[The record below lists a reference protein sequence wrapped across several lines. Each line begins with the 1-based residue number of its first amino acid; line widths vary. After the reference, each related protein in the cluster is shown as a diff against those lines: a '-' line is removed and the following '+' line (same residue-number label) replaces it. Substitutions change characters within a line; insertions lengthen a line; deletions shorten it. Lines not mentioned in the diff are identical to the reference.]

1 MEQRGIKNQES
12 IEVLPGIYDN
22 TEQILSQIRNGELK
36 NIWGIDYYYQPI
48 TQKVYINLVENCRL
62 DLNNSDV
69 GYCLGYHPDEV
80 LSAAKHDTS
89 QNTAKWDLYHTCY
102 VYTDIVQNQLVGDVK
117 APLLRVVLVKE
128 GKLTYVHYDRQHF
141 FPINRSNIA
150 VVELNIRDEK
160 GDFFHFNQEP
170 PS

>member
-1 MEQRGIKNQES
+1 M
-12 IEVLPGIYDN
+12 
-22 TEQILSQIRNGELK
+22 
-36 NIWGIDYYYQPI
+36 
-48 TQKVYINLVENCRL
+48 VENCRL

-69 GYCLGYHPDEV
+69 GYYLGYHADEV
-80 LSAAKHDTS
+80 LSAAKCHTS
-89 QNTAKWDLYHTCY
+89 QNIAKWDLYHTCY
-102 VYTDIVQNQLVGDVK
+102 IYTDIVHNQLVGDVK
-117 APLLRVVLVKE
+117 APLLRAVPVKE

-150 VVELNIRDEK
+150 VVELNIGDER

>member
-1 MEQRGIKNQES
+1 M
-12 IEVLPGIYDN
+12 
-22 TEQILSQIRNGELK
+22 
-36 NIWGIDYYYQPI
+36 
-48 TQKVYINLVENCRL
+48 VENSRL
-62 DLNNSDV
+62 NFNNCDI
-69 GYCLGYHPDEV
+69 GYCLGHQPDEV
-80 LSAAKHDTS
+80 LSAAKRHTS
-89 QNTAKWDLYHTCY
+89 QNIAKSDLYYTCY

>member
-1 MEQRGIKNQES
+1 M
-12 IEVLPGIYDN
+12 
-22 TEQILSQIRNGELK
+22 
-36 NIWGIDYYYQPI
+36 
-48 TQKVYINLVENCRL
+48 VENSRL
-62 DLNNSDV
+62 NFNNCDI
-69 GYCLGYHPDEV
+69 GYCLGHQPDEV
-80 LSAAKHDTS
+80 LSAAKRHTS
-89 QNTAKWDLYHTCY
+89 QNIAKSDLYYTCY

-117 APLLRVVLVKE
+117 APLLGVIPVKE

-150 VVELNIRDEK
+150 VVELNIRDER